1 MTVNDAITVDIAAWI
16 RTATRPPIHEERC
29 EIHGVNGPCL
39 VNIRVANQH
48 ARLALLTTVGNIV
61 GIVVEQQTFTALREV
76 DDPISVAV
84 GRVLNDRPRTSVG
97 VRIVPPAAV
106 NSVLRAERSAATLRF
121 ARNTGGANLTNPAK

>member
-1 MTVNDAITVDIAAWI
+1 MTNVAVHPLSLWATLRSHGGIFFRYQVGERPLEECRLVRAGAPAIQHGCKIVTVNDAITVDIAAWI

-61 GIVVEQQTFTALREV
+61 GIVVEQ
-76 DDPISVAV
+76 
-84 GRVLNDRPRTSVG
+84 
-97 VRIVPPAAV
+97 
-106 NSVLRAERSAATLRF
+106 
-121 ARNTGGANLTNPAK
+121 